1 MKISKIVPKSYSEV
15 KNLPRF
21 NFTKKVKKQRRLL
34 TPIAWLLSFPE
45 TWQRKAKIIKFN
57 MESLKKTPY
66 LLLANH
72 NAFYDFKVATRAI
85 FPRRATYVVALDG
98 FIAREAIMREVGCIG
113 TRKFITDVTVVKQ
126 IKRSLN
132 ELKHINIL
140 YPEARYSLVGTTAV
154 LPESLGK
161 LVKLL
166 KVPIVTLISHGHHL
180 SQPVWNLRKR
190 KVKTSA
196 EMRYLLSPEQI
207 ENFTVPE
214 INKMINQAFMY
225 DDYAW
230 QKANNVLIK
239 EAYRAE
245 GLEAP
250 LYKCPACLCEGK
262 NITKG
267 ATLTCS
273 NCGLSHELLEN
284 GELKNHHGKTYFTSI
299 SAWFDWQRETV
310 KNEILNGTY
319 RFEHDVKIN
328 MLPNSTGFYEIGK
341 GTLTHDLDGFVVSG
355 KGFGETFTFK
365 RSILDNY
372 SVHIEYNYF
381 GRGHGISFST
391 GSDTFYMF
399 SPEKTYLVTKVY
411 FAVEELYKL
420 KKDELTALLP

>member
-1 MKISKIVPKSYSEV
+1 MKISKIVQKPYSEV
-15 KNLPRF
+15 SKLPRF
-21 NFTKKVKKQRRLL
+21 NFTKKVKKQRRIL
-34 TPIAWLLSFPE
+34 TPVAWLLSFLE
-45 TWQRKAKIIKFN
+45 TWQRKAKITKTN

-98 FIAREAIMREVGCIG
+98 FIDRESIMREVGCIG

-140 YPEARYSLVGTTAV
+140 YPEARYSLVGTTAA

-166 KVPIVTLISHGHHL
+166 KVPIVTLISQGHHL
-180 SQPVWNLRKR
+180 SQPVWNLKKR
-190 KVKTSA
+190 KVKTTA
-196 EMRYLLSPEQI
+196 EMKYLLSPEQI
-207 ENFTVPE
+207 EKLTVPE
-214 INKMINQAFMY
+214 INKLINEAFMY

-230 QKANNVLIK
+230 QKAHNVLIK
-239 EAYRAE
+239 APNRAE

-250 LYKCPACLCEGK
+250 LYKCPACLAEGK
-262 NITKG
+262 HTTKG
-267 ATLTCS
+267 IALTCT
-273 NCGLSHELLEN
+273 NCGLTHELLEN
-284 GELKNHHGKTYFTSI
+284 GELKNRHGKTYFTSI
-299 SAWFDWQRETV
+299 PDWFEWQRKKV
-310 KNEILNGTY
+310 KVEIINGTY
-319 RFEHDVKIN
+319 SFEHEVKIN
-328 MLPNSTGFYEIGK
+328 MLPNSTGFYEIGS
-341 GTLTHDLDGFVVSG
+341 GTLTHDANGFNVSG
-355 KGFGETFTFK
+355 EGFGETFTFK
-365 RSILDNY
+365 RDVLDNY

-391 GSDTFYMF
+391 GNDTFYMF
-399 SPEKTYLVTKVY
+399 STEKTYLVTKVY

-420 KKDELTALLP
+420 KKAEVKAQI